1 MNPLAY
7 KTTGLA
13 LKFLTALARA
23 RVTLHDQ
30 EMVPREGG
38 TIFVVNHFTRFET
51 LLLPYYLSRILERPV
66 WSLAAAELFSGLLGR
81 YLDLVG
87 AVSVGDPERDQL
99 VIRTLVAESTP
110 WIIFPEGRMVKNRK
124 VVKGKDFLITT
135 ESGPLP
141 PHTGAAALALRAEI
155 LRRRLTCA
163 GLDDRA
169 RAELLAQFGLTGSEK
184 IAAKINIVPVNISYY
199 PLDFT
204 DTLLGRMFPLLEEK
218 LSPRAAEELVVEG
231 SMLLSGVDIDIRF
244 GRPLPLASRLEA
256 FYGNRI
262 PDFNPTPRNRGFLRQ
277 LTREFMSAIYS
288 LTTVNLDHLLAT
300 LLYKTGGRVF
310 AEESLRRRV
319 FLAASGDWTAVKAL
333 PHRGLSQGS
342 QVDLLL
348 AVPGDRVDRLLQL
361 AREKNLLVKVGNG
374 GEEGAHPRKWRFLGR
389 LDQCQGLSF
398 HTVRLENPLLVMANT
413 IEPLRLLQRRLRW
426 LSWSPDWWL
435 RRRVEKRLEGFIEE
449 NYAKARHA
457 WKDAPDLCPLAS
469 GAPYLLKRRSETGI
483 VLLHDWLAAPGGLR
497 TLADFFADRGYRVI
511 VPVLPGHGTVAADL
525 EKRDYEQWLEAVD
538 EALAW
543 VLSGSRKAV
552 IGGVGRS
559 AALALLAA
567 ARRPQVAALLAL
579 FPVFGVDYWG
589 RPGCPADGEGFCYE
603 DVPAASRRQARK
615 MLVAAARQLNTV
627 RVPFLMLQGRDIG
640 RSRLNRG
647 ERYFEKLGSEQ
658 KELLELTSSELA
670 ALTSGPGAAALADF
684 IRRSTGGV
692 KSLPYRWKSR

>member
-30 EMVPREGG
+30 ELVPREGG

-51 LLLPYYLSRILERPV
+51 LLLPYYLFRILERPV
-66 WSLAAAELFSGLLGR
+66 WSLAAAELFSGMLGR

-87 AVSVGDPERDQL
+87 AVSVGDPERDRL

-110 WIIFPEGRMVKNRK
+110 WIIFPEGQMVKNRK
-124 VVKGKDFLITT
+124 VVKGKDFLIAT
-135 ESGPLP
+135 ENGPLP

-155 LRRRLTCA
+155 LRRRLTSG
-163 GLDDRA
+163 GLDDQA
-169 RAELLAQFGLTGSEK
+169 RFELLARFGLTGCED
-184 IAAKINIVPVNISYY
+184 ITPKINIVPVNISYY

-256 FYGNRI
+256 FYGSRI

-277 LTREFMSAIYS
+277 LTREFMSAIYN

-300 LLYKTGGRVF
+300 LLYRTRGRIF
-310 AEESLRRRV
+310 TEESLRRRV
-319 FLAASGDWTAVKAL
+319 FLAASDDWSAVRAL
-333 PHRGLSQGS
+333 PHRGLSEGS
-342 QVDLLL
+342 QADLLL
-348 AVPGDRVDRLLQL
+348 ATPDDRVDRLLQL
-361 AREKNLLVKVGNG
+361 AQEKKLLLRVGT
-374 GEEGAHPRKWRFLGR
+374 GEDGDAYSRKWRFRGR
-389 LDQCQGLSF
+389 PDQCRGQSF

-413 IEPLRLLQRRLRW
+413 IEPLHLLQRRLKW
-426 LSWSPDWWL
+426 LSLTPEWWL
-435 RRRVEKRLEGFIEE
+435 RRRVGKRLENIIGK
-449 NYAKARHA
+449 NYLQARSA
-457 WKDAPDLCPLAS
+457 WKEAPDLCPLAS
-469 GAPYLLKRRSETGI
+469 GAPYLLKRRSKTGI

-497 TLADFFADRGYRVI
+497 ALADFFADRGYRVI

-543 VLSGSRKAV
+543 VLAGSSKAV

-567 ARRPQVAALLAL
+567 ARRPRVAALLAL

-589 RPGCPADGEGFCYE
+589 RPGCPADGDGFCYGE
-603 DVPAASRRQARK
+603 VPAFSRRQARR
-615 MLVAAARQLNTV
+615 MLVAAARKLDSV
-627 RVPFLMLQGRDIG
+627 RVPLLMLLGSGTG
-640 RSRLNRG
+640 RSRRSRG
-647 ERYFEKLGSEQ
+647 ERYLEKIASAR
-658 KELLELTSSELA
+658 KELLELPLSGLA
-670 ALTSGPGAAALADF
+670 DLTAGPDPGARELVDF
-684 IRRSTGGV
+684 IRRN
-692 KSLPYRWKSR
+692 LER